1 MKTKKLLSIL
11 LSVLML
17 TGIFSVGASA
27 YEPEYEVIDSVDI
40 YNVPCPV
47 AGEELEADGISVPED
62 ANYYIDYSY
71 WKMPGL
77 YTEGYGHDTFESGTI
92 YTLLIKLQ
100 AKKGYE
106 LAKNLKVTVHGDAA
120 EMISLYYPEFNYI
133 PYTKCDLHLCFHK
146 LTDGGKGYAAPTM
159 KLDIPDVIK
168 ANYGEIVD
176 LNTVTENIP
185 NGSNMKWEFSNE
197 DMFENHSSYICPP
210 SGMHLVDNGR
220 QYNILPLESGE
231 LTVMATM
238 IYHDYYKNQNICN
251 NGTPISDSK
260 TVRIEV
266 YPSIT
271 MLYDATRN
279 YGETHI
285 KYGETFRFS
294 EDFHAAPDG
303 SYLKWESLNGCIEL
317 DVSEDTRT
325 CTVKKVRTAG
335 DVLRISLLDAEGKPV
350 TDKDGKP
357 VEHTIK
363 IYTTVSNTGEY
374 ISNMISEIFY
384 IISNFFTSLFSFLG

>member
-17 TGIFSVGASA
+17 AGIFSANAAA

-47 AGEELEADGISVPED
+47 VGEELEADGISVPEG

-77 YTEGYGHDTFESGTI
+77 YTEGYGHDTFESGRI

-106 LAKNLKVTVHGDAA
+106 LAENLKVTVHGDAA

-146 LTDGGKGYAAPTM
+146 LTDDGKGYAAPTM

-185 NGSNMKWEFSNE
+185 LGSNMNWEFSDEN
-197 DMFENHSSYICPP
+197 MFENHSHYIDTP
-210 SGMHLVDNGR
+210 SGLHLVDNGR
-220 QYNILPLESGE
+220 QYKILPLESGD
-231 LTVMATM
+231 LTVTATM
-238 IYHDYYKNQNICN
+238 CYHDYYKNQNICN

-260 TVRIEV
+260 TVRVEV

-271 MLYDATRN
+271 LLLDSTRN

-285 KYGETFRFS
+285 KYGETTRFS
-294 EDFHAAPDG
+294 EDFHAAPEG
-303 SYLKWESLNGCIEL
+303 SYLKWESLNGCVEL
-317 DVSEDTRT
+317 DVSDDTRI
-325 CTVKKVRTAG
+325 CTAKKVRNAD
-335 DVLRISLLDAEGKPV
+335 DVIKISLLDAEGNPV

-357 VEHTIK
+357 VEHTIRV
-363 IYTTVSNTGEY
+363 YSTTTSTAEY
-374 ISNMISEIFY
+374 ISNMISEYFY
-384 IISNFFTSLFSFLG
+384 LISKFFSNLFSFMG